1 MDKIQSRFSLDDALI
16 SANRDKKHDCEHML
30 RSNIASLL
38 LWTRDVKGMTT
49 GLINKFFYLSSSM
62 KNLIFQNIFI
72 LIQVISI
79 NIDYKLNY
87 SI

>member
-49 GLINKFFYLSSSM
+49 GFVLINFYLFSSM
-62 KNLIFQNIFI
+62 KSLIFQNMFI
-72 LIQVISI
+72 ENTSC
-79 NIDYKLNY
+79 NI
-87 SI
+87 

>member
-49 GLINKFFYLSSSM
+49 GSIDKFLS
-62 KNLIFQNIFI
+62 KYTYRE
-72 LIQVISI
+72 
-79 NIDYKLNY
+79 YKL
-87 SI
+87 

>member
-49 GLINKFFYLSSSM
+49 GLIDKFLSFFL
-62 KNLIFQNIFI
+62 KNLYEE
-72 LIQVISI
+72 S
-79 NIDYKLNY
+79 
-87 SI
+87 

>member
-49 GLINKFFYLSSSM
+49 GLINKFYLSSSM